1 MFLLK
6 DKKIL
11 VTGGAGFLGS
21 AVVKELA
28 KRGVQEKA
36 IIVPHRNE
44 FDLRERNIC
53 DSLVQ
58 GVDVVIHI
66 AGIAGGIGFNKAH
79 PAEAFYD
86 NAAMAINLVD
96 ASYRAGAQK
105 FVGIGSVCSYPK
117 MSPVPFRE
125 ENLWD
130 GYPEE
135 SSAPYGLAKKMM
147 MVATQAYR
155 AEYGFNGIHILMINL
170 YGPGD
175 NFDPEN
181 SHVAPALVKKFC
193 DAVRNGEKYVEVWGT
208 GKATREF
215 LYVEDAAEGIVLAA
229 ERYDK
234 SEPVNLGSGME
245 ISIREL
251 AELIKRLSGFKGEM
265 RWDAS
270 RPDGQ
275 PRRRLDVSRAE
286 KEFGFRAKTDFET
299 GLKKTIEWYKENWE
313 RLV

>member
-1 MFLLK
+1 MKLA

-21 AVVKELA
+21 SVVKELA
-28 KRGVQEKA
+28 RRDVQEKT
-36 IIVPHRNE
+36 IIVPHRE
-44 FDLRERNIC
+44 DFDLRKREVC
-53 DSLVQ
+53 DNLVQ
-58 GVDVVIHI
+58 DVDVVIHI
-66 AGIAGGIGFNKAH
+66 AGTVGGIGFNKAH

-86 NAAMAINLVD
+86 NAIMALNLID
-96 ASYRAGAQK
+96 ASYRANVQK
-105 FVGIGSVCSYPK
+105 FVGVGSVCSYPK

-135 SSAPYGLAKKMM
+135 TNASYGLAKKMM
-147 MVATQAYR
+147 LVQSQAYR
-155 AEYGFNGIHILMINL
+155 QQYGFNGIHLLMINL

-175 NFDPEN
+175 NLDPEN
-181 SHVAPALVKKFC
+181 SHVIAALVKKFC
-193 DAVRNGEKYVEVWGT
+193 DAVRDKKEYVEVWGT

-229 ERYDK
+229 ENYDK
-234 SEPVNLGSGME
+234 PEPVNLGSGKE
-245 ISIREL
+245 ISIKDL
-251 AELIKRLSGFKGEM
+251 VELIKKLSGFTGEM

-270 RPDGQ
+270 KPDGQ
-275 PRRRLDVSRAE
+275 PRRQLDISRAD

-299 GLKKTIEWYKENWE
+299 GLKKTIEWYKENSGK
-313 RLV
+313 V